1 MYITGAFMVPHPPLI
16 VPEIGKGQES
26 SISDTALAYKAV
38 ARQIALLEPETIV
51 IISPHATMY
60 ADYFHISPGQRA
72 HGDFGQFRAK
82 QVAFDAVYDTEL
94 VKEISALCRDRH
106 LMAGPLGEQDASLD
120 HGTMVPLYFID
131 QVYRD
136 YKLVRVGLS
145 GLPLTDHYALGQA
158 IREAAQRMRRRTV
171 IVASGDLSHCLK
183 EDGPYGYKEEGPVY
197 DKHIMDVMGSGNF
210 FRLFEF
216 TDDFRRN
223 ASECGHGAFT
233 IMAGALDR
241 TEIEAQPLSYQGTFG
256 VGYGICAY
264 RVIGEDSE
272 RNFKEQYEEKERRRL
287 KERKAAED
295 IYVRLARE
303 SLETYVTTGE
313 MLPMPEALPDEL
325 TGRRAGAFV
334 SLKKD
339 GRLRGC
345 IGTIGPVRETL
356 AAEILEN
363 AVSAG
368 TRDPRFS
375 PVGQEELAKLEYS
388 VDVMGEPERIASE
401 DELDTEKY
409 GVIVT
414 KGSKRGLLLPNLE
427 GINTP
432 QEQIAIARQK
442 AGIGPDEPVS
452 LERFEVVRHK

>member
-16 VPEIGKGQES
+16 VPEIGKGQEAA
-26 SISDTALAYKAV
+26 ISDTTQAYQTV
-38 ARQIALLEPETIV
+38 AKQIALLEPETIV
-51 IISPHATMY
+51 VVSPHCAMY
-60 ADYFHISPGQRA
+60 ADYFHISPGQGA
-72 HGDFGQFRAK
+72 HGDFKQFRAK
-82 QVAFDAVYDTEL
+82 QINFDVVYDTEL
-94 VKEISALCRDRH
+94 VKEISAVCRNRH
-106 LMAGPLGEQDASLD
+106 LMAGPLGERDADLD

-131 QVYRD
+131 QVYKG

-158 IREAAQRMRRRTV
+158 IKEAAGRLERRTV
-171 IVASGDLSHCLK
+171 VIASGDLSHCLK
-183 EDGPYGYKEEGPVY
+183 EDGPYGYKKEGPVY
-197 DKHIMDVMGSGNF
+197 DEQIMNVMGSANF

-216 TDDFRRN
+216 ADEFRRN

-233 IMAGALDR
+233 IMAGALDC
-241 TEIEAQPLSYQGTFG
+241 TDVEAQQLSYQGTFG
-256 VGYGICAY
+256 VGYGVCAY
-264 RVIGEDSE
+264 QAAGENCQ

-287 KERKAAED
+287 KEQKSAED

-313 MLPMPEALPDEL
+313 KLLMPDNLPKEL
-325 TGRRAGAFV
+325 TEHRAGAFV

-345 IGTIGPVRETL
+345 IGTIGPVRENL

-368 TRDPRFS
+368 SRDPRFS
-375 PVGQEELAKLEYS
+375 PVGAEELVKLEYS
-388 VDVMGEPERIASE
+388 VDVLGEPQPIGSE
-401 DELDTEKY
+401 QELDARKF

-414 KGSKRGLLLPNLE
+414 RGDKRGLLLPNLE
-427 GINTP
+427 GVDTP
-432 QEQIAIARQK
+432 QQQIAIAKQK
-442 AGIGPDEPVS
+442 AGIGPDESVH
-452 LERFEVVRHK
+452 LKRFEVVRHK

>member
-26 SISDTALAYKAV
+26 SISDTTLAYKAV
-38 ARQIALLEPETIV
+38 AQQIALLEPETIV

-60 ADYFHISPGQRA
+60 ADYFHISPGQQA

-94 VKEISALCRDRH
+94 VKEISAVCRDRH

-131 QVYRD
+131 QVYRG

-183 EDGPYGYKEEGPVY
+183 EEGPYGYKEEGPVY

-233 IMAGALDR
+233 IMAGTLDR
-241 TEIEAQPLSYQGTFG
+241 TEIEAQRLSYQDTFG

-313 MLPMPEALPDEL
+313 MLSMPENLPDEL

-334 SLKKD
+334 SLEKD

-345 IGTIGPVRETL
+345 IGTIGPVRENL

-375 PVGQEELAKLEYS
+375 PVGQEELTKLEYS
-388 VDVMGEPERIASE
+388 VDVLGEPERIASE